1 MVKDEALKGKWALVT
16 GSARGI
22 GAKIAETLAG
32 RGANIVVADVMEDA
46 ARTTA
51 ASIKQSFGVETT
63 SYMMNVTSAE
73 SVKNVFD
80 DLQKKVSGADI
91 LVNNAGITK
100 DNLLLRMEEDAW
112 DAVLG
117 VNLKGA
123 YLCTRQAVR
132 PMLKKRSGR
141 IVNIASIIGMMGNA
155 GQANYAASK
164 GGLIA
169 FTKSIAKEVAERGIN
184 VNAVAPGYI
193 RTAMTDA
200 LPDDVKTKM
209 MAMIPLGRLGEV
221 DDVANAVSFLCGPES
236 SYITGQVIRIC
247 GGMLM

>member
-1 MVKDEALKGKWALVT
+1 MLRDGALAGKWALVT
-16 GSARGI
+16 GAARGI
-22 GAKIAETLAG
+22 GRRIAEVLAA
-32 RGANIVVADVMEDA
+32 RGAGIVVADVMDEA
-46 ARTTA
+46 ESTA
-51 ASIKQSFGVETT
+51 AEIGNEYGVNVLG
-63 SYMMNVTSAE
+63 YKVNVTDGEA
-73 SVKNVFD
+73 VKGLFD
-80 DLQKKVSGADI
+80 ELKGKCDGGVDI
-91 LVNNAGITK
+91 LVNNAGITR
-100 DNLLLRMEEDAW
+100 DNLLIRMDETDW

-132 PMLKKRSGR
+132 PMIKKRSGR

-169 FTKSIAKEVAERGIN
+169 FSKSVAKEVGPRGVN

-200 LPDDVKTKM
+200 LSEEVREQMLLLVPV
-209 MAMIPLGRLGEV
+209 GRFGEV
-221 DDVANAVSFLCGPES
+221 DDVAGAVSFLCGPES
-236 SYITGQVIRIC
+236 SYITGQVIRVC